1 MDGDSNMANRTV
13 QPFIL
18 ICLTLLSLGC
28 SGGARAQTGA
38 IAIGILAPL
47 TSGVPGAAK
56 AVVQGAELA
65 AQEVNTGAATGSLTL
80 FIEDDRG
87 SPEQS
92 LRLFDDLRAKK
103 VLAVVGPLTD
113 ATAAALA
120 PVAERTGTVLITPGA
135 TGTIPYAGSA
145 VFRTS
150 LPAQAQARVLAE
162 HLVGDKRLRIVV
174 IHEGNDYGTL
184 VALAFTQ
191 RVRELG
197 GDVVGTRLYK
207 DGATDFTRHANGV
220 VADGAHAVFIAGY
233 PDEAVHIVTA
243 LKARGV
249 DVPIAG
255 SDALYSPDV
264 LLWPA
269 EVSTGLLV
277 PAPFVAS
284 EPIPFVQQFVG
295 KYRRAYNQTPD
306 HYAAQGYDAVKIVAS
321 VARRNRT
328 PEAVRTALQGLRR
341 FPGATGEITFDRWGA
356 PDRSVAV
363 AVVKERQFVVVRR

>member
-1 MDGDSNMANRTV
+1 MHMANRT
-13 QPFIL
+13 ISALML
-18 ICLTLLSLGC
+18 IYLALIAVGC
-28 SGGARAQTGA
+28 AGGARAQDGA
-38 IAIGILAPL
+38 VAIGVLAPL
-47 TSGVPGAAK
+47 TSGVPGAAR
-56 AVVQGAELA
+56 AVVQGAQMA
-65 AQEVNTGAATGSLTL
+65 AQELNASAAGGGVTL
-80 FIEDDRG
+80 FVEDDRG
-87 SPEQS
+87 SAEHA

-103 VLAVVGPLTD
+103 VVAIVGPLTD

-120 PVAERTGTVLITPGA
+120 PAAERTGTVLITPGA
-135 TGTIPYAGSA
+135 TGTIPYSGSA

-162 HLVGDKRLRIVV
+162 YLVAGKRPRIVI

-184 VALAFTQ
+184 VAMAFAQ

-197 GDVVGTRLYK
+197 GDIVGTRLYR
-207 DGATDFTRHANGV
+207 DGATDFARHANGV

-233 PDEAVHIVTA
+233 PDEGVHIVAA
-243 LKARGV
+243 LKARGI
-249 DVPIAG
+249 DVPVAG

-264 LLWPA
+264 LAWPS

-284 EPIPFVQQFVG
+284 ESIPSVQQFVS
-295 KYRRAYNQTPD
+295 KYRRAYNETPD
-306 HYAAQGYDAVKIVAS
+306 HYAAQGYDAVRIIAS

-328 PEAVRTALQGLRR
+328 PEAVRGALQALRR
-341 FPGATGEITFDRWGA
+341 FPGATGEISFDRWGA

-363 AVVKERQFVVVRR
+363 AIVKDRQFVVVRR